1 MIKYNVTFITEK
13 SGMIHY
19 KESKKLKTRK
29 LNKNING

>member
-19 KESKKLKTRK
+19 NESNKLKTRK
-29 LNKNING
+29 LNKNIND